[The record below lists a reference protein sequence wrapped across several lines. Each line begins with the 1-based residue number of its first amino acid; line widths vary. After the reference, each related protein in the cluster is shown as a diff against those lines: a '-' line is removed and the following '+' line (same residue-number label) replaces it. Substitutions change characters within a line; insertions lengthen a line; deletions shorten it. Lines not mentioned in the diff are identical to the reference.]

1 MYVYTNTLVHKY
13 TNTLVHKYKIAH
25 IPEMH
30 IGKMIVTLYCTFY
43 IGHYI
48 LAAANTFRSSFL
60 LPKHRQRQRFI
71 LYHRLFV
78 SKTLKYITTLFS
90 LKFDMIRLLLFQK
103 VESGGGP
110 IFKSG
115 SVVLKKM
122 F

>member
-13 TNTLVHKYKIAH
+13 TNTLVHKYKITH

-30 IGKMIVTLYCTFY
+30 FGKMIVTLYCTFY

-78 SKTLKYITTLFS
+78 SKTLKDITILFR
-90 LKFDMIRLLLFQK
+90 LRFDINFIHTS
-103 VESGGGP
+103 E
-110 IFKSG
+110 
-115 SVVLKKM
+115 
-122 F
+122 